1 MYFIE
6 YSTEDV
12 SKDEKSPEE
21 EKKAEPT
28 PMVSYSDLVR
38 KRFMKECYGFLVTFK
53 VSNTLMRIALNR
65 RPLLL
70 SSLHDKENLIR
81 HPTRA
86 FVFTSHV

>member
-12 SKDEKSPEE
+12 SNDEKSPEE

-38 KRFMKECYGFLVTFK
+38 KRIMKDA
-53 VSNTLMRIALNR
+53 M
-65 RPLLL
+65 
-70 SSLHDKENLIR
+70 
-81 HPTRA
+81 
-86 FVFTSHV
+86 VF